1 MDYLS
6 LSRAARLAG
15 VTRAELQ
22 ARIRR
27 GEIPTFEGAVAV
39 NDLLRAYPSVSLAND
54 DALERTTRIKALAH
68 PRFHAGGG
76 ETTLPDPE
84 VLLSRLQGLSA
95 GLADRAARL
104 ESATELLDQIGEQV
118 DELCRLPRG
127 QLEESLLALR
137 DWLRGERARL
147 AAEAN
152 PDQRAQLIVKDA
164 FLRLM
169 AANVKLI
176 PSGHDFFVEGNES
189 ILEASVRAGLTLNYG
204 CSSGNCGGC
213 KARVVSGETWR
224 LREHDYVI
232 SEREKAMGYILTCS
246 HTAVT
251 DLVLEAAEA
260 NRAEDLPY
268 QEIRAGLRKLERL
281 GPDLVALSI
290 QTPRTQ
296 TLRFMAGQ
304 RALLTLESGESR
316 ELPIASC
323 PCNGRHLWFYVRRQA
338 DAFSEAVFGGLRPG
352 QLVTVSGPLG
362 DFVLHDEASEPAIFI
377 AHGDGIAPIKSL
389 IEHAVSIDHIESFQL
404 YWDTSYP
411 EAHHQ
416 AQWGRALRD
425 ALDNFGFTPLV
436 SGRVEDLIALIRA
449 DLPEPTGARFYVAGP
464 AEAVRATRGALL
476 ALGVEAERIATEE
489 TAT

>member
-27 GEIPTFEGAVAV
+27 GEIPTFEGAVAI
-39 NDLLRAYPSVSLAND
+39 NDLLRAYPSVTLAND

-68 PRFHAGGG
+68 PKLNNSG

-84 VLLSRLQGLSA
+84 VLRSRLQGLSA
-95 GLADRAARL
+95 SLAERATRL
-104 ESATELLDQIGEQV
+104 EAATALLDQISEQV
-118 DELCRLPRG
+118 DELCRLPRD
-127 QLEESLLALR
+127 QLEESLLAMR
-137 DWLRGERARL
+137 DWLGGERAQL
-147 AAEAN
+147 AAASN

-204 CSSGNCGGC
+204 CSSGNCGDC
-213 KARVVSGETWR
+213 KARVISGETWR

-232 SEREKAMGYILTCS
+232 SEREKTMGYILTCS

-260 NRAEDLPY
+260 NRVEDLPY
-268 QEIRAGLRKLERL
+268 QEVRASLRKLEPL
-281 GPDLVALSI
+281 GPDLIALSL

-304 RALLTLESGESR
+304 RAILTLESGESR
-316 ELPIASC
+316 ELSIASC
-323 PCNGRHLWFYVRRQA
+323 PCNGRHLGFYVRRQA
-338 DAFSEAVFGGLRPG
+338 EAFSEAVFGGLHPG

-362 DFVLHDEASEPAIFI
+362 DFVLRDEASEPAIFI

-389 IEHAVSIDHIESFQL
+389 IEHAVSIDHIESFHL
-404 YWDTSYP
+404 YWDTRYP

-425 ALDNFGFTPLV
+425 ALDNFGFTPLM
-436 SGRVEDLIALIRA
+436 SGHAKDLIALICA
-449 DLPEPTGARFYVAGP
+449 DRPEPTGARFYVAGP
-464 AEAVRATRGALL
+464 SELIKATRTALL
-476 ALGVEAERIATEE
+476 ALGVEPDRIATEE

>member
-39 NDLLRAYPSVSLAND
+39 SDLLRAYPSVTLAND
-54 DALERTTRIKALAH
+54 DALERTTRIKTLAH
-68 PRFHAGGG
+68 PKLNQAG
-76 ETTLPDPE
+76 ETTLPDPD

-95 GLADRAARL
+95 GLAERALRL
-104 ESATELLDQIGEQV
+104 DAALALLDQIGEQL
-118 DELCRLPRG
+118 DALCRLPRA
-127 QLEESLLALR
+127 QLDASLLALR
-137 DWLRGERARL
+137 DWLGGEQARL
-147 AAEAN
+147 AAAAN
-152 PDQRAQLIVKDA
+152 PDQHAQLIVQDA

-189 ILEASVRAGLTLNYG
+189 ILDASVRAGLTLNYG
-204 CSSGNCGGC
+204 CASGNCGDC

-260 NRAEDLPY
+260 QRVEDLPY
-268 QEIRAGLRKLERL
+268 QMIRASLRQVERL
-281 GPDLVALSI
+281 GPDLLALNL

-304 RALLTLESGESR
+304 RAILTLENGAAQ
-316 ELPIASC
+316 ELSIASC
-323 PCNGRHLWFYVRRQA
+323 PCNGRQLWFYVRRDT
-338 DAFSEAVFGGLRPG
+338 DAFSHAVFNSVRPG

-362 DFVLHDEASEPAIFI
+362 RFVLRDEATEPAIFI

-404 YWDTSYP
+404 YWDTRYP

-416 AQWGRALRD
+416 VQWVRALRD
-425 ALDNFGFTPLV
+425 ALDHFSFTPLV
-436 SGRVEDLIALIRA
+436 SGRVEDLMALLNA
-449 DLPEPTGARFYVAGP
+449 DLADPMQARFYIAGP
-464 AEAVRATRGALL
+464 VDAVSATQTALL
-476 ALGVEAERIATEE
+476 RLGVAAERIATEGMGN
-489 TAT
+489 